1 MKNKILVIDKKVKYS
16 EAGMGSSCCDATV
29 CLANGVRSNSRK
41 AAFDD
46 RGEGLYVEKNKN

>member
-1 MKNKILVIDKKVKYS
+1 MQNKVLVIDKKVKYS
-16 EAGMGSSCCDATV
+16 EAGMGSSCCTNTQCMSDG
-29 CLANGVRSNSRK
+29 NRSNGLK

>member
-1 MKNKILVIDKKVKYS
+1 MQNKILVIDKKVKYS

-29 CLANGVRSNSRK
+29 CLANRVRSNSRK